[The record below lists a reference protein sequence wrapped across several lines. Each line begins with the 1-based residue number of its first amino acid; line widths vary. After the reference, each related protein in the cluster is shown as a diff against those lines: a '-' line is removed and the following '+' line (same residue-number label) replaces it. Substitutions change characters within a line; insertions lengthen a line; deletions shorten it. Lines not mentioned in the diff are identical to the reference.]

1 MCGRF
6 TIKAKTEQLH
16 EAVRG
21 LTVTEWRGPRYNVAP
36 TQPVPAVRNLGARAV
51 EWLRWGLVPAWAK
64 DPAIGNKLINARAE
78 TLAEKPSFRS
88 ALRAR
93 RCVILAD
100 GFYEWAVAGT
110 RKQPYFFQ
118 RPGGRPF
125 ALAGIWESWQP
136 PEGSPLLTCT
146 IITTTANATVAPI
159 HERMPVI
166 LSPDAVERWLVP
178 ATTETAPLLDLLRPW
193 PATDL
198 ETYPVSTLVNR
209 PAVDDPRCVEP
220 VALPPG
226 AAMQA

>member
-36 TQPVPAVRNLGARAV
+36 TQPVPAVRNLDARAL
-51 EWLRWGLVPAWAK
+51 EWLRWGLVPGWAT
-64 DPAIGNKLINARAE
+64 DLTIGNRLINARAE
-78 TLAEKPSFRS
+78 TLADKPAFRA

-100 GFYEWAVAGT
+100 GFYEWAAAGP

-118 RPGGRPF
+118 RPGGTPF
-125 ALAGIWESWQP
+125 ALAGLWESWRP
-136 PEGSPLLTCT
+136 SAGGETVLTCT
-146 IITTTANATVAPI
+146 IITTTANAVVAPV
-159 HERMPVI
+159 HERMPVM
-166 LSPDAVERWLVP
+166 LDPEAAERWLDP
-178 ATTETAPLLDLLRPW
+178 APHAPEAWPSLLVPW
-193 PATDL
+193 PDRDL
-198 ETYPVSTLVNR
+198 VAHPVSPLVNR

-220 VALPPG
+220 FTPA
-226 AAMQA
+226 